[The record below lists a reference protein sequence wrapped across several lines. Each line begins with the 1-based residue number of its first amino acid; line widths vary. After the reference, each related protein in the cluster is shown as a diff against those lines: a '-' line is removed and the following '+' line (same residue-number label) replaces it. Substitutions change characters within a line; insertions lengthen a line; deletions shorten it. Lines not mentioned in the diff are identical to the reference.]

1 MSDTPAIDPHKAKAL
16 ELANIAGGSHAEV
29 IARATAYHGFLT
41 GAAAPKA
48 AAATT
53 AAPKTG
59 GATTTAPKATPA
71 AGAAQTSKPGVAA
84 PKTTPAAG
92 TAPKAAATAAAP
104 KGATTAPKAAAA
116 AKPGAAAPMPP
127 GDTKDPNGTHTFSD
141 VSAAL
146 QSVVNSGLNPK
157 ASKEDQAAARETG
170 KAAAYVILD
179 KTGGG
184 AKSVRDVKPALYDKV
199 VAACEAAVKAAKA
212 KPAAAPAAQEAADD
226 FGAPADPPV
235 TDDDSVVDSD
245 PPEQTGAGQDA
256 EDM

>member
-41 GAAAPKA
+41 GTAAPKA

-71 AGAAQTSKPGVAA
+71 AGAAQTSKPGAAA

-104 KGATTAPKAAAA
+104 KGATTAPKAAA

-157 ASKEDQAAARETG
+157 ASKEDQAAARDTG

-199 VAACEAAVKAAKA
+199 V